1 MVFGIVRTAVVAAT
15 AVVGGAVLLE
25 TMPSGLLRSR
35 TVVLSNTAQFN
46 SPHSTTPQHHLTFS
60 VAAVAARSL
69 ARC

>member
-35 TVVLSNTAQFN
+35 TVVLSTQHNSIPPTAQLPN
-46 SPHSTTPQHHLTFS
+46 IT
-60 VAAVAARSL
+60 
-69 ARC
+69 